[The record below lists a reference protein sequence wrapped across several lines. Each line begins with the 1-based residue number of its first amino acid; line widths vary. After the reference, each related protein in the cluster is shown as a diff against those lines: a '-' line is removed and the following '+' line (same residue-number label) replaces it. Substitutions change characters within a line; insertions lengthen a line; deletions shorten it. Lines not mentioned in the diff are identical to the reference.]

1 MNRQELVDQLIGQLA
16 DEGFILDEEEKTY
29 MLIDYRGTHKVVT
42 YWIEG
47 LWVTFTL
54 TVEDDN
60 GPTDAAYTLFEDL
73 LKAGND
79 VPPTL

>member
-1 MNRQELVDQLIGQLA
+1 MNRQEIVDQMIGQLA

-54 TVEDDN
+54 TVEDDF
-60 GPTDAAYTLFEDL
+60 GLH
-73 LKAGND
+73 D
-79 VPPTL
+79 VPFSFAATDNIR